1 MGEGPANNDKFSQT
15 SGGVNNQQVI
25 ATNNQFAYIKTK
37 TKFTPKR
44 PEYFF
49 RSKLFWSS
57 LFLPLLAI
65 PLAIGIRRKKAIRDA
80 DFAGNRMRRADKLA
94 KKYLSEAKKSLGNK
108 EAFYV
113 ALEKALHNYL
123 KAKFRI
129 ETSDLSK
136 EKIIGL
142 LNEKRVKENVISE
155 FLILLKSCEL
165 ARYTPFTDVEMQ
177 LDYDKA
183 AKTISI
189 IDKQIR

>member
-1 MGEGPANNDKFSQT
+1 M
-15 SGGVNNQQVI
+15 
-25 ATNNQFAYIKTK
+25 
-37 TKFTPKR
+37 
-44 PEYFF
+44 
-49 RSKLFWSS
+49 FWSS

-165 ARYTPFTDVEMQ
+165 ASYTPFTDVEMQ